1 MMTKKGLLFAT
12 LLLLSTCL
20 LSAQEGGIKVYPSRH
35 GVEAGAQHKTLLAI
49 ELEEPLK
56 RSDQLQLRFAIP
68 TESQRLIE
76 SLEILSSD
84 SLAVRDL
91 DDYKGRVKYAT
102 HPLNSW
108 CEATLTGKAYEGAKV
123 LYLSANLATPD
134 SYSPHHILRCRL
146 KELSLN
152 GQTVEAKQVGDE
164 TFRRFFRSYKPLF
177 VPGDGGSRNYRIPV
191 IHKTQSGVLLAFAD
205 RRKFNQ
211 TDIPEDIDII
221 QRRSFDN
228 GKTWSEPEILI
239 RGTGY
244 GKGYG
249 DVAVVQAKSGKLVM
263 LFIGGQGLWHGRP
276 ETPMPTY
283 MMISDDDGATWSP
296 ARDITHFI
304 YGSECTDPQRSQF
317 WSAFCASGQGAVT
330 ERGRIMFVTAIRP
343 DANYRLDNYLVYSDD
358 EGETW
363 QVSERAYAGGDESKV
378 IVMPD
383 GAVLMSI
390 RNPHKGDR
398 IFRVSYDEGK
408 TWQPTQDYA
417 GLHDPACNGAPLLM
431 EQNGLK
437 MLLHSLPYGPNKRW
451 DGALYGYDPYR
462 QQWSDAVVI
471 NPGMSAYSDMV
482 DLGDGLI
489 GYFVEEDDEMSMV
502 FITFTLEDLQAM
514 QREH

>member
-1 MMTKKGLLFAT
+1 MTKKGILFAT
-12 LLLLSTCL
+12 LLLLTCTTL
-20 LSAQEGGIKVYPSRH
+20 FANEGIKVYPSRH
-35 GVEAGAQHKTLLAI
+35 GVEAGEARKTLVAI
-49 ELEEPLK
+49 ELNQPLK
-56 RSDQLQLRFAIP
+56 RGDKLQLQFAIP
-68 TESQRLIE
+68 MESQRLIE
-76 SLEILSSD
+76 SLQILTSD

-91 DDYKGRVKYAT
+91 DDYKGRVSYQSI
-102 HPLNSW
+102 PLNSW
-108 CEATLTGKAYEGAKV
+108 SEATLQGKSVEGKKV
-123 LYLSANLATPD
+123 IYLTANLATPEK
-134 SYSPHHILRCRL
+134 YSPHHTLRCRL
-146 KELSLN
+146 KEVTLN
-152 GQTVEAKQVGDE
+152 GNTLPTEQVGEE
-164 TFRRFFRSYKPLF
+164 TFRRFYRSYKPLF

-191 IHKTQSGVLLAFAD
+191 IHKTHSGVLLAIAD

-244 GKGYG
+244 GKGFG
-249 DVAVVQAKSGKLVM
+249 DAAVVQTKSGKLVM
-263 LFIGGQGLWHGRP
+263 LFIGGPGLWHSRP
-276 ETPMPTY
+276 DAPQPTY
-283 MMISDDDGATWSP
+283 MMTSDDDGATWSE

-304 YGSECTDPQRSQF
+304 FGANCPDPVRSKF

-330 ERGRIMFVTAIRP
+330 ESGRIMFVTAIRP
-343 DANYRLDNYLVYSDD
+343 NQEYSLDNYLVYSDD

-363 QVSERAYAGGDESKV
+363 HVSEKACPRGDEAKV
-378 IVMPD
+378 IVLPD
-383 GAVLMSI
+383 NSVLMSV
-390 RNPHKGDR
+390 RNPRKGDR
-398 IFRVSYDEGK
+398 IFKISYDNGE
-408 TWQPTQDYA
+408 TWQHTNDFA

-451 DGALYGYDPYR
+451 DGAIYGYNPYTKS
-462 QQWSDAVVI
+462 WSDATII

-502 FITFTLEDLQAM
+502 FISFTLEDLQTL
-514 QREH
+514 QSE